1 MENKEVEEYKRKVFK
16 LSLRKKQYNIFLDGF
31 RKKFHAA
38 PSFDGWM
45 FFVRDIMCLDD
56 IPNPYTLSVNI
67 MVILFLKEIYVD
79 GLLTE
84 YFANKPHAY
93 DNQSFSN

>member
-1 MENKEVEEYKRKVFK
+1 
-16 LSLRKKQYNIFLDGF
+16 
-31 RKKFHAA
+31 
-38 PSFDGWM
+38 M
-45 FFVRDIMCLDD
+45 FIL
-56 IPNPYTLSVNI
+56 TVNI

-93 DNQSFSN
+93 DMITNHFPINLLEKLNII